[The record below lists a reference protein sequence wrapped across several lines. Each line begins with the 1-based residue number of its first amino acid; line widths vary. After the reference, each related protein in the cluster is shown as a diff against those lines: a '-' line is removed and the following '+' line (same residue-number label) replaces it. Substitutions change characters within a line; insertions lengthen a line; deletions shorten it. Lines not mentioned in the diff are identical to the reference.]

1 MFQSHLVTLLNKNS
15 KNKKMKKLL
24 VFTIIAGIMTTVSCR
39 KTDVGDENKPPTEE
53 TTLKDSITSDRTLK
67 AGNTYTLHGMV
78 YVTNGAKL
86 TIEPGT
92 TIHGETASKGALII
106 TRGSQIIANGTKD
119 KPIVFTSD
127 AADPKRGDWGGLVI
141 CGKAPVNA
149 SFNGVQGVGQV
160 EGGVNN
166 AAGYGLFGGTNAAD
180 NSGVLK
186 YVRIEYAGYAY
197 LPDNE
202 LNGLT
207 LAGVGNGTTVDY
219 VEIYKANDDAIE
231 CFGGTVNLKHTVF
244 ISTLDD
250 DYDTDNGWSGHVQW
264 GIVLR
269 DSAIADISKS
279 ESFESDNDA
288 NGSDLTPQTSG
299 VYSNMTIIGPR
310 ATTSNIGNSLFL
322 AGAQIRRNSSISIFN
337 SVMMGY
343 PKGILIDASKG
354 TPTDNNIRNNQV
366 SVQNTIIAGCAKPVD
381 YSLSTTAPTGWT
393 VTDAINWFNKTE
405 NGNSILA
412 TNAEV
417 MLADAFNYSN
427 PDFTPM
433 AGSPL
438 LTGASFANSKIATS
452 DFIPT
457 TYRGA
462 VGPSGEDANWWKGWT
477 KF

>member
-1 MFQSHLVTLLNKNS
+1 
-15 KNKKMKKLL
+15 MKKLFL
-24 VFTIIAGIMTTVSCR
+24 FAIIAVTMAAVSCR
-39 KTDVGDENKPPTEE
+39 KTDSDKATKPLTEE

-67 AGNTYTLHGMV
+67 AGNTYTLHGLV

-92 TIHGETASKGALII
+92 TIHGETATKGALII

-127 AADPKRGDWGGLVI
+127 ASDPKRGDWGGVVI
-141 CGKAPVNA
+141 CGKAPVNS
-149 SFNGVQGVGQV
+149 SFNGTQGVGQV

-166 AAGYGLFGGTNAAD
+166 AAGYGLYGGTNASD

-207 LAGVGNGTTVDY
+207 LAGVGSGTTIDY

-231 CFGGTVNLKHTVF
+231 CFGGSVNLKHTLAV
-244 ISTLDD
+244 STLDD

-269 DSAIADISKS
+269 DSGIADISKS

-299 VYSNMTIIGPR
+299 IYSNMTIIGPR
-310 ATTSNIGNSLFL
+310 ATASNVGNSLFL
-322 AGAQIRRNSSISIFN
+322 AAAQIRRNSSISIFN
-337 SVMMGY
+337 SVIMGY
-343 PKGILIDASKG
+343 PKGLLVDASKG
-354 TPTDNNIRNNQV
+354 TPTDNNIKGNELL
-366 SVQNTIIAGCAKPVD
+366 VQNTIIAGCVTPVD
-381 YSLSTTAPTGWT
+381 YSASTTSATGWNAAD
-393 VTDAINWFNKTE
+393 VISWFNKPE
-405 NGNSILA
+405 NGNSILPA
-412 TNAEV
+412 NAEV
-417 MLADAFNYSN
+417 MLTDAFNYSN
-427 PDFTPM
+427 PDFTPK

-438 LTGASFANSKIATS
+438 LNGASFANLKIATLN
-452 DFIPT
+452 FTPT

-462 VGPSGEDANWWKGWT
+462 VGPTGEDAIWWKGWT